1 MKLVSFVIPCYRSE
15 KTIRLVVDE
24 IRQTMDGNEALD
36 YEIIL
41 INDCSPDAT
50 FKVISELANEDK
62 HIVAVDLVRN
72 FGQHAALMAGYRL
85 CKGDYIVSLDDDGQ
99 SPANEVMG
107 LIEKIEEGYDVVYA
121 SYNHKQHSAFRNWGS
136 HVNDAMT
143 RVMLGKPKE
152 IQITSYFVTT
162 RTIINEVVR
171 YEGCYPYVIGL
182 VLRTTKKIC
191 NVPVHHRRRESGRSG
206 YTLGKLFALWMNG
219 FTSFSVKP
227 LRLSI
232 YCGVLSAVLGFL
244 YLIYIIV
251 GAFLNSSTPMGWRSL
266 MVVMLMLGG
275 IILIVLGI
283 VGEYVGRIYMCVNS
297 APQYVIRKVFQN
309 GDVLE

>member
-1 MKLVSFVIPCYRSE
+1 M
-15 KTIRLVVDE
+15 
-24 IRQTMDGNEALD
+24 
-36 YEIIL
+36 
-41 INDCSPDAT
+41 
-50 FKVISELANEDK
+50 
-62 HIVAVDLVRN
+62 
-72 FGQHAALMAGYRL
+72 
-85 CKGDYIVSLDDDGQ
+85 
-99 SPANEVMG
+99 
-107 LIEKIEEGYDVVYA
+107 
-121 SYNHKQHSAFRNWGS
+121 
-136 HVNDAMT
+136 
-143 RVMLGKPKE
+143 
-152 IQITSYFVTT
+152 
-162 RTIINEVVR
+162 
-171 YEGCYPYVIGL
+171 
-182 VLRTTKKIC
+182 LRTTKKIC

-309 GDVLE
+309 EDVLE

>member
-121 SYNHKQHSAFRNWGS
+121 SYNHKQHSAFRNLGS
-136 HVNDAMT
+136 RVNDVMT

-251 GAFLNSSTPMGWRSL
+251 GAFLNSGTPMGWRSL

-297 APQYVIRKVFQN
+297 APQYVIRKAFRS